1 MLLQLKYTVSSFYSV
16 NKLLKLFEEIINQM
30 V

>member
-1 MLLQLKYTVSSFYSV
+1 MLLQLKYISSFYSV
-16 NKLLKLFEEIINQM
+16 NKLLKLFEENINQM